1 MDLLK
6 LKNCCRAKETINKR
20 QLTDCEKI
28 FANYVADKGLVSK
41 RYKECMTLNSIK
53 TIKTHSKMSRRLNR
67 LFSKENI

>member
-28 FANYVADKGLVSK
+28 FANYVANKGLVSK
-41 RYKECMTLNSIK
+41 CYKEFMTLNSIK
-53 TIKTHSKMSRRLNR
+53 TIKTHSKMSRRPEQTFL
-67 LFSKENI
+67 